1 MGLEVL
7 WRAVHTVCLD
17 FIDALSYWT
26 EVLSTMARRP
36 RSSRAWHFVLSAA
49 RRDADAR
56 AVALAGTAN
65 WGYDS
70 DGQHSDSDSDPE
82 FASLPLPIP
91 SAVPVTGES
100 YCDCDGQSEAAF
112 CGSLHSTHR
121 AKDCRCGEE
130 DEHFDWVW
138 DDLNRSS
145 ATLLSCDS
153 RKVSFHAEYSCGTAA
168 IRGTKELGEG
178 QHFWEIKM
186 TSPVYGTDMVSGWP
200 VGESMGVF
208 SRPGPTHPLLAFFRW
223 WASGRQTWSWTST
236 STASAACWAETRT
249 AGASRTRVRGDTGWG
264 KWWALGA
271 VAGLGA
277 DALPTPGL
285 LHHRGD
291 KRSFSSRFGQGSI
304 IGVHLDAW
312 HGRLTFFKNRKCIG
326 VAATR
331 LQNRKFYPMV
341 CSTAA
346 KSSMKLIRSCASATS
361 LQFLCCYRLRQLRPS
376 SGDTLEGLPLPPGLK
391 QVLRHQLGWVL
402 SMSCSRHRPPPPEA
416 RPCRRKRCHRT

>member
-1 MGLEVL
+1 MHSATGLRCGPL
-7 WRAVHTVCLD
+7 CQGPGALAVASRGGQLGAGRGQSGTQGSSQSPR
-17 FIDALSYWT
+17 LSAVSFQ
-26 EVLSTMARRP
+26 VLSTMARRP

-186 TSPVYGTDMVSGWP
+186 TSPVYGTDMM
-200 VGESMGVF
+200 VGIGTSDVELDKHQHSFCSLLGRDEDSWGLSYTGLHHRCAPGRLAWAAHLLQEPQVHWCGGHQAAEQEVLPDGVL
-208 SRPGPTHPLLAFFRW
+208 H
-223 WASGRQTWSWTST
+223 GRQEQHE
-236 STASAACWAETRT
+236 AHPFLRQCHLPAVPVLLPPAPAAAQLGGHIGGPAPAAWPQ
-249 AGASRTRVRGDTGWG
+249 AGA
-264 KWWALGA
+264 APP
-271 VAGLGA
+271 AGLGA
-277 DALPTPGL
+277 EHELQPPQATPARSQALPAEALSPDL
-285 LHHRGD
+285 
-291 KRSFSSRFGQGSI
+291 S
-304 IGVHLDAW
+304 
-312 HGRLTFFKNRKCIG
+312 
-326 VAATR
+326 AA
-331 LQNRKFYPMV
+331 Q
-341 CSTAA
+341 
-346 KSSMKLIRSCASATS
+346 
-361 LQFLCCYRLRQLRPS
+361 
-376 SGDTLEGLPLPPGLK
+376 
-391 QVLRHQLGWVL
+391 
-402 SMSCSRHRPPPPEA
+402 
-416 RPCRRKRCHRT
+416 